1 MAQSGF
7 TPILI
12 YGSGTASAVPSSSN
26 LTSTSSGV
34 ELALNYADGKL
45 YFKNSS
51 GVVTL
56 LASSATAGG
65 GVTTFSSGTTGLT
78 PNTAT
83 SGAITLSGTLNVANG
98 GTGITSFGTGVA
110 AWLGTPNSAN
120 LRTAITDETGSGSLV
135 FATSPTL
142 VTPVLGTPAS
152 VTLTNATGLPVA
164 GISATGTP
172 SSTTYLRGDGTWSTV
187 SGGASGTVTSVSFT
201 GGIVSVATPT
211 STPALTVAGTSG
223 GIPYFSSGTTWA
235 SSAAL
240 TASALM
246 IGGGAGVAP
255 STTTTGTGV
264 LTALGNSVNAASGI
278 VVKDANSNVSAN
290 SFTPGWTSTATA
302 ATTTTLTNASTYYQ
316 RFTGAT
322 TQTVQLP
329 AANTVALG
337 QGFIID
343 NDSTGA
349 LALQDGTPSSL
360 GSVAPGMAAFIFC
373 ENNGSVAGSWSGYLF
388 VPGGGPSGQVTW
400 GTATLSMGG
409 QNITNSVWNGTAI
422 TPAYGGTGSTA
433 TPTNGGVVYGTG
445 TAMAVTAAGTT
456 GQVLTSNGAAA
467 PTWQAGGNNPAGTII
482 LYAGT
487 TAPTGYLICPTS
499 LTNVSRTT
507 YAALF
512 AAIGTTWGAGDGST
526 TFGLPWFA
534 AGYVPT
540 QANANVGT
548 ATTGQVISHT
558 HTFSGP
564 PSNNGSATGGISTG
578 NLSNETKTTSNASG
592 AGASNLAAGAAVLMC
607 VKY

>member
-1 MAQSGF
+1 MAQSGY

-12 YGSGTASAVPSSSN
+12 YASGTATVVPSSSN
-26 LTSTSSGV
+26 LTSSSSGA

-56 LASSATAGG
+56 LASSSSIG
-65 GVTTFSSGTTGLT
+65 GVSTFSGGSTGLT
-78 PNTAT
+78 PSSAT
-83 SGAITLSGTLNVANG
+83 SGAITLGGLLGSTYG
-98 GTGITSFGTGVA
+98 GTGVNNGSSTLTLAGNVSHSGAFTQSFTA
-110 AWLGTPNSAN
+110 TAN
-120 LRTAITDETGSGSLV
+120 TA
-135 FATSPTL
+135 
-142 VTPVLGTPAS
+142 
-152 VTLTNATGLPVA
+152 VTLPAGATASSNNLLSSATAV
-164 GISATGTP
+164 GIVTGTP

-187 SGGASGTVTSVSFT
+187 SGAAGGTVTSVSFT

-290 SFTPGWTSTATA
+290 SFVPGWASTATA

-360 GSVAPGMAAFIFC
+360 GSVAPGMAAFVFC
-373 ENNGSVAGSWSGYLF
+373 ENNGSVSGSWSGYLF

-422 TPAYGGTGSTA
+422 TPAYGGTGLSSTPA
-433 TPTNGGVVYGTG
+433 NGQLDIGNGTG
-445 TAMAVTAAGTT
+445 FTRATLTAGVGMTVT
-456 GQVLTSNGAAA
+456 
-467 PTWQAGGNNPAGTII
+467 
-482 LYAGT
+482 
-487 TAPTGYLICPTS
+487 
-499 LTNVSRTT
+499 
-507 YAALF
+507 
-512 AAIGTTWGAGDGST
+512 
-526 TFGLPWFA
+526 
-534 AGYVPT
+534 
-540 QANANVGT
+540 
-548 ATTGQVISHT
+548 
-558 HTFSGP
+558 
-564 PSNNGSATGGISTG
+564 
-578 NLSNETKTTSNASG
+578 NASG
-592 AGASNLAAGAAVLMC
+592 SITISNTQTPGTVASSATITPTITTAQYNVTALAANATIAIPSAGVDGQRLLLRIKDNGTPRTLTWTTTAGGYRAVGITLPSPTTAS
-607 VKY
+607 VPLYVGLVYNAQDSYWDAVATSQ